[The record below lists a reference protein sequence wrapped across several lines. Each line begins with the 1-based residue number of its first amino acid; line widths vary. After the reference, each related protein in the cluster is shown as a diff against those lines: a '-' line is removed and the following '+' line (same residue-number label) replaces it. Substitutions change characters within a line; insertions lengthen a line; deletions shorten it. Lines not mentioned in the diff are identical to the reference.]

1 MGKKAVLV
9 LALLVLAICLVSGGC
24 LPGGKPGSLKDWGDL
39 LRASTKKES
48 NPSKAPHIDGL
59 GTDQQPEGS
68 GEKLVVELY
77 FVDANGRNLVR
88 EQRSI
93 AKTQA
98 IARKTLETLII
109 GPEGVDTKPVFPAD
123 TRLLDINL
131 KPDGL
136 CIVDF
141 SSEVN
146 RLDAEEAQ
154 LLVYAVANT
163 LGQFPTVKE
172 VAFLVDGQKVST
184 LGGQVDISVAIT
196 PDYDFKL

>member
-1 MGKKAVLV
+1 MGKKTILV
-9 LALLVLAICLVSGGC
+9 VIVFMLAICLVSGGC
-24 LPGGKPGSLKDWGDL
+24 SSGEKLQSLNDWRDL
-39 LRASTKKES
+39 LKASTKKES
-48 NPSKAPHIDGL
+48 TPSKNPRIDEL
-59 GTDQQPEGS
+59 GSDQQPGHS
-68 GEKLVVELY
+68 GEKTVVELY
-77 FVDANGRNLVR
+77 FVEANGRNLVR

-93 AKTQA
+93 TKTQA

-146 RLDAEEAQ
+146 RVDAEEGQ

-163 LGQFPTVKE
+163 LGQFPAIKE

-184 LGGQVDISVAIT
+184 LGGQVDISVPVT
-196 PDYDFKL
+196 PDYSFKL